1 MLSNWRHS
9 TMTSPTR
16 MMSASENRRSSRP
29 YDTVPAIPPIAIAVV
44 IRPKPTAVM
53 PSRSCAYR
61 TSTDQAAPK
70 VTLNA
75 RIVITSVRIG
85 GWSQSQRRPSA
96 ISWRQWRRSTTAGAS
111 ATTE

>member
-1 MLSNWRHS
+1 
-9 TMTSPTR
+9 
-16 MMSASENRRSSRP
+16 MMSASENRRSRRP
-29 YDTVPAIPPIAIAVV
+29 YDAVPTIPPIAIAVV

-96 ISWRQWRRSTTAGAS
+96 ISARQSAALDHGRGS